1 METLMPSP
9 IGHALAGVAVAWSAE
24 QLPGSAGLKRPFPL
38 AVTLSCVALAV
49 LPDADLI
56 YLPIHRT
63 VTHSIGTTMLVTI
76 LAIIV
81 TGKVTR
87 FSTLRRDPERR
98 DPSRGTTRTGHGE
111 AFTGPREAFTDR
123 METLPGRRE
132 TLPGRMETLTGQ
144 GKPLAA
150 HGEALQAAHV
160 AWGLVLIWAAAH
172 ASHLLLDWLGADP
185 SWPFGIQAL
194 WPFSHGW
201 FISGWNL
208 FPVTERR
215 HVFSAVS
222 IAINLKAAA
231 WEIAIIGPIVLALGL
246 WRRRGTGLAP
256 TEPERAT

>member
-63 VTHSIGTTMLVTI
+63 VTHSIGATMLVTI

-98 DPSRGTTRTGHGE
+98 DTSRGTTRIGHGE
-111 AFTGPREAFTDR
+111 AFTGRGKA
-123 METLPGRRE
+123 
-132 TLPGRMETLTGQ
+132 LT
-144 GKPLAA
+144 A
-150 HGEALQAAHV
+150 HKEALPAAHV

-246 WRRRGTGLAP
+246 WRRRRTAFAP

>member
-1 METLMPSP
+1 MPSP

-63 VTHSIGTTMLVTI
+63 VTHSIGATMLVTI

-87 FSTLRRDPERR
+87 LSTLRRDPERR

-111 AFTGPREAFTDR
+111 AFTGR

-132 TLPGRMETLTGQ
+132 TLTGRGKALTT
-144 GKPLAA
+144 
-150 HGEALQAAHV
+150 HGDALPAAHV

-194 WPFSHGW
+194 WPFSHRW

-246 WRRRGTGLAP
+246 WRRRRTAFAP